1 MDIIVR
7 MKLFIKLCNKQ
18 WILEKQYI
26 FIMEQHQGTLLGWH
40 SSLLMKPL
48 NISLFLKVLSFEISL
63 QLQRVQCRAIPLSKI
78 ECILPFHLWGWW
90 SNK

>member
-26 FIMEQHQGTLLGWH
+26 FIMEQHQGT
-40 SSLLMKPL
+40 PL
-48 NISLFLKVLSFEISL
+48 D
-63 QLQRVQCRAIPLSKI
+63 
-78 ECILPFHLWGWW
+78 
-90 SNK
+90 

>member
-26 FIMEQHQGTLLGWH
+26 FIMEQHQGTPLGWH

-48 NISLFLKVLSFEISL
+48 NISLFLKV
-63 QLQRVQCRAIPLSKI
+63 
-78 ECILPFHLWGWW
+78 
-90 SNK
+90 